1 MASHILVAD
10 PNELST
16 RYHKRGGF
24 GADNTSVE
32 DMLDGQTLIEED
44 DDPAD
49 TSTFDLGTIDR
60 YLDRIPAREAD
71 FIRLYHRDKLKQEQ
85 IAKLFGITQAAV
97 SYRLQRGIK
106 RIQFL
111 RTIPELRSEDFEREV
126 APMFEWQDKE
136 ILWRMYGTTCQS
148 EIAKQLGLTQA
159 RVRHRFYR
167 SLDKI
172 RSTII
177 SDTRLPA
184 PVIEVVIGY
193 GKSGQ
198 PALDSEGNT
207 LEFTAEDHKRI
218 RMHCLSK
225 YYTVYM
231 AISDK
236 HFCILHEVKIPQFSD
251 RGDAVIL
258 PIE

>member
-1 MASHILVAD
+1 MASHVLVAD

-16 RYHKRGGF
+16 RYSQKMPF
-24 GADNTSVE
+24 DNEKGAGSIDDT
-32 DMLDGQTLIEED
+32 D
-44 DDPAD
+44 DDEENLA
-49 TSTFDLGTIDR
+49 SKALDLETIER
-60 YLDRIPAREAD
+60 YLNRIPAREAD
-71 FIRLYHRDKLKQEQ
+71 FIRLYHKDKLKQEQ

-97 SYRLQRGIK
+97 SYRLHRGIK

-111 RTIPELRSEDFEREV
+111 RTIPELSSDLFEQEV
-126 APMFEWQDKE
+126 APLFEWQDKE

-159 RVRHRFYR
+159 RVRHRFFR

-172 RSTII
+172 KNTII
-177 SDTRLPA
+177 RETGYPSPI
-184 PVIEVVIGY
+184 VEVAIGY
-193 GKSGQ
+193 GKSGT
-198 PALDSEGNT
+198 PAIDDKGNEYKYT
-207 LEFTAEDHKRI
+207 SVDINRVRSHS
-218 RMHCLSK
+218 LSK
-225 YYTVYM
+225 YYTAYT

>member
-1 MASHILVAD
+1 MASHVLVAD

-16 RYHKRGGF
+16 RYSQKGGF
-24 GADNTSVE
+24 GTAPVVE
-32 DMLDGQTLIEED
+32 EREMTEDEEAEEAQSKALDLETIE
-44 DDPAD
+44 
-49 TSTFDLGTIDR
+49 R

-71 FIRLYHRDKLKQEQ
+71 FIRLYHKDKLKQEQ

-97 SYRLQRGIK
+97 SYRLHRGIK

-111 RTIPELRSEDFEREV
+111 RTIPELTSDEFEHDV

-159 RVRHRFYR
+159 RVRHRFFR
-167 SLDKI
+167 SLEKI
-172 RSTII
+172 KNAIVNETGYP
-177 SDTRLPA
+177 LP
-184 PVIEVVIGY
+184 VVEVAIGY

-198 PALDSEGNT
+198 LALDNEGNSIKYT
-207 LEFTAEDHKRI
+207 SQDMAKI
-218 RMHCLSK
+218 RNHPLSK
-225 YYTVYM
+225 YYTAYT

>member
-1 MASHILVAD
+1 MASHVLVAD

-16 RYHKRGGF
+16 RYSKKGSLGT
-24 GADNTSVE
+24 DNSSVD
-32 DMLDGQTLIEED
+32 DMLDGQTLIEEED
-44 DDPAD
+44 GPAD
-49 TSTFDLGTIDR
+49 TKTFDLDTIDR

-97 SYRLQRGIK
+97 SYRLHRGIK

-111 RTIPELRSEDFEREV
+111 RTIPELKSEDFEREV

-159 RVRHRFYR
+159 RVRHRFFR

-172 RSTII
+172 RTTII
-177 SDTRLPA
+177 SDTKLPA
-184 PVIEVVIGY
+184 SVVEVIIGY
-193 GKSGQ
+193 GKSGL
-198 PALDSEGNT
+198 PALDQDGNV
-207 LEFTAEDHKRI
+207 LKFSPEDQKRV
-218 RMHCLSK
+218 RTHYLSK
-225 YYTVYM
+225 YYTAYT